1 MNTLAI
7 VNLTMLVT
15 DLANNAW
22 SYQEK
27 PSDYRAKELVRR
39 FKELKNFQFD
49 DSKEKNTI
57 IKHVFYARRVDETIL
72 IELCESLEA
81 EIKISELTGKLT
93 LPEYEW

>member
-1 MNTLAI
+1 MNTLQI

-15 DLANNAW
+15 DLANTAW

-39 FKELKNFQFD
+39 FNELKNFKLD
-49 DSKEKNTI
+49 DSKEKNAV
-57 IKHVFYARRVDETIL
+57 IKHVFYSRRVDESIL
-72 IELCESLEA
+72 IELCESLET